1 MVLAVHP
8 SPERSCTPLQAQSSV
23 VQGSCS
29 KVHTHSGRRE
39 VEGRCAA
46 VLPGCEKLSAVFE
59 AHKPALQSDRGFLK
73 VSDATQLMAVGKMQ
87 KSVFRFALGVT
98 CIKKLFLCFVL
109 CM

>member
-1 MVLAVHP
+1 MHTSVSTEQRGAGLVQQSAHTF
-8 SPERSCTPLQAQSSV
+8 RQA
-23 VQGSCS
+23 
-29 KVHTHSGRRE
+29 
-39 VEGRCAA
+39 
-46 VLPGCEKLSAVFE
+46 EKLSAVFE